1 MNRKRNGKTRCRFN
15 RRIIFD
21 RANCWRSRR
30 GEGRTAIEGVGYRG
44 KIADNDRNRFCINA
58 KTSSV
63 YFFPLV
69 EDIQIRIYF
78 SFLPVLALSRF
89 YFTRRGGGE
98 RESTLRGSFKIRQP
112 RNLCFA
118 RDRWFLS
125 AISKRC
131 SGKNFEK
138 ISPKYLCDPSIS
150 LLLIPSSFSFFETI
164 VQESR
169 LSINFQ

>member
-1 MNRKRNGKTRCRFN
+1 MRGLDIAEKLPIMIEIAFVLTRKRARFIFSPSSRTYKFEFTFLFFLSSLCR
-15 RRIIFD
+15 
-21 RANCWRSRR
+21 
-30 GEGRTAIEGVGYRG
+30 V
-44 KIADNDRNRFCINA
+44 
-58 KTSSV
+58 
-63 YFFPLV
+63 
-69 EDIQIRIYF
+69 
-78 SFLPVLALSRF
+78 F

-131 SGKNFEK
+131 SAKNFEK

-169 LSINFQ
+169 LSINFR

>member
-1 MNRKRNGKTRCRFN
+1 MV
-15 RRIIFD
+15 
-21 RANCWRSRR
+21 
-30 GEGRTAIEGVGYRG
+30 TAIEGVGYRG

-98 RESTLRGSFKIRQP
+98 RESTLRGSFKI
-112 RNLCFA
+112 
-118 RDRWFLS
+118 
-125 AISKRC
+125 
-131 SGKNFEK
+131 
-138 ISPKYLCDPSIS
+138 
-150 LLLIPSSFSFFETI
+150 
-164 VQESR
+164 V
-169 LSINFQ
+169 